1 MNMVTR
7 SRLSKLHGNENSLRQ
22 EYNSNGRLSTSRIRS
37 LPIGRVLPS
46 DDDKK
51 KKKHVSLSLSLTNE
65 VEPDNASNRTL
76 HPPSLTNPREK
87 NYAIRNT
94 VEKYHAKP
102 HFSLQPSLL
111 RASACCPEA
120 DNGRLHLFRR
130 ESG

>member
-1 MNMVTR
+1 MAMRIPFDRNTIAMAD
-7 SRLSKLHGNENSLRQ
+7 SLLLGSGPYLSGASYLAMM
-22 EYNSNGRLSTSRIRS
+22 IRKE
-37 LPIGRVLPS
+37 
-46 DDDKK
+46 KK
-51 KKKHVSLSLSLTNE
+51 RKHVSLSLSLTNE

-120 DNGRLHLFRR
+120 DDGRLHLFRR